1 MNNPR
6 YSILYCGHVLQSFIE
21 EIDSL
26 LKEGVKVIWF
36 GKENDLT
43 ELEKR
48 FPKPFSVRLLQV
60 YRADNNTKMRIVDG
74 DITKYE
80 SDFSKLSAEVKSFNS
95 EQYLVEHSGH
105 RGIIVTASAGTGK
118 TSVMVDRVL
127 YLLHMGVKDPSR
139 ITMITFTNNATEQM
153 MSRLQSAII
162 GRYVVT
168 GNRRYILMLEQ
179 ASQIQISTIDS
190 FAYRI
195 LRNMGT
201 SIGYS
206 HGLEISSDALELK
219 SFTRDYLDSR
229 YVEGKRV
236 RDCFGVNMHEVFTLI
251 RDFRNRLASLGVD
264 MTTVDKMD
272 WGEGTTEESQQLQR
286 VLRDS
291 YNSIEIM
298 MEKDRLRR
306 NAVPLYVLS
315 QELNRALS
323 ACGNEVPDL
332 GLDHLFVDEFQDTS
346 DDQIRMVVDLSDK
359 CGSTLFVVGDPKQ
372 SIYRFRGADDSA
384 FRTLE
389 FRLNNIR
396 EFDVAFYSLVNN
408 YRTCPEVL
416 NKLDRAF
423 RKWVNA
429 GFLTDFDRLVPCS
442 NEEGGMVLT
451 RKVNTNTRRTSLPKD
466 IRELLS
472 EIKQKD
478 SKYGSSGRKIA
489 ILVRAN
495 WQVEEVADICEKSG
509 IPITLRRDLP
519 LFLSTAVRD
528 LYSLLSS
535 YLHPGD
541 SVSIFEYLC
550 TPYSG
555 RHEPINMEKL
565 LSFNG
570 SKVLIQDYLYEI
582 QSSTDWQIYR
592 DRFKMEPALS
602 VLREILDN
610 TPVIENH
617 IALMKREGCDDLKV
631 LEKDARRY
639 RRNLEKVMEILHRM
653 FPQDGLDLSH
663 ICEFLEVSI
672 STNREEME
680 PELELGEDDKVCCM
694 TVHKAKGLEFD
705 TVIVPFGKV
714 VKDGKNSE
722 ILISEDK
729 SSIGWQYVKE
739 SDDDSLCFSNSNYN
753 MLHNQDLGRIYSEET
768 RILYVALTRAKRNL
782 LVYTSYQDDDSYS
795 WSNLLGAL

>member
-1 MNNPR
+1 
-6 YSILYCGHVLQSFIE
+6 
-21 EIDSL
+21 
-26 LKEGVKVIWF
+26 
-36 GKENDLT
+36 
-43 ELEKR
+43 
-48 FPKPFSVRLLQV
+48 
-60 YRADNNTKMRIVDG
+60 MRIVDG